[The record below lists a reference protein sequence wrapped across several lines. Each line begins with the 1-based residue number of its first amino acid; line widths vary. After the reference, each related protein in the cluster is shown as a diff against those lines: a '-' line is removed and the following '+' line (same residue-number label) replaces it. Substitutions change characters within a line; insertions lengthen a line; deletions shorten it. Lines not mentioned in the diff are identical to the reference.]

1 MDFRTLLCAGLV
13 YMTAIDANA
22 ESSTLPGHYYLSGVM
37 EMGAELLLQ
46 ADGTFKAGVEYGSA
60 SGMANGKWYVEDDV
74 VTLESQASTQPAEA
88 LAFEEPG
95 EISLAQ
101 LEENATHYPDERAGV
116 WRDHYLLEMRHA
128 RLREAPKVQP
138 GFVYFQFDHGVSGPL
153 PLEAGIPARLWLPYD
168 PQKTIR
174 KIGFSALKDTA
185 PKQWLEVS
193 PDTRLF
199 SFNWKKPKLQSIV
212 VDTPQEDKLADAQR
226 FLPEDEQGRI
236 QNHYLIEL
244 FHYDPIPAP
253 PIKPVD
259 VYWQF
264 ADGSTQQ
271 QSWTDSSQARLTQP
285 YTGASPLQKL
295 GLRTHG
301 SAEEIQWFDVA
312 PDTRLLKVQWQAEHG
327 PGELAAMF
335 EDLQL
340 QVEPNCLAVSGWS
353 DRACFRRR

>member
-1 MDFRTLLCAGLV
+1 
-13 YMTAIDANA
+13 MTAIDANA

-153 PLEAGIPARLWLPYD
+153 PLEAGVPARLWLP
-168 PQKTIR
+168 TIHR
-174 KIGFSALKDTA
+174 KPFAKSASV
-185 PKQWLEVS
+185 P
-193 PDTRLF
+193 
-199 SFNWKKPKLQSIV
+199 
-212 VDTPQEDKLADAQR
+212 
-226 FLPEDEQGRI
+226 
-236 QNHYLIEL
+236 
-244 FHYDPIPAP
+244 
-253 PIKPVD
+253 
-259 VYWQF
+259 
-264 ADGSTQQ
+264 
-271 QSWTDSSQARLTQP
+271 
-285 YTGASPLQKL
+285 
-295 GLRTHG
+295 
-301 SAEEIQWFDVA
+301 
-312 PDTRLLKVQWQAEHG
+312 
-327 PGELAAMF
+327 
-335 EDLQL
+335 
-340 QVEPNCLAVSGWS
+340 
-353 DRACFRRR
+353 